1 MAQDTI
7 ANSTVPQGSSARW
20 TDKKRYLWLIGLV
33 VPSLALIAFVGHQLT
48 GWGVWLWIGPI
59 IILIVVPAI
68 DLFVGL
74 DRSNP
79 PDDVIEHLENDKY
92 YRWITY
98 LYLPIQ
104 YAGFVAAFVWI
115 AEPQWLGVD
124 ELSLWG
130 KLGVAISIGCIGGIG
145 INTAHELGHKK
156 ESHERWLS
164 KIALAQS
171 FYGHFYIEHNRGHH
185 VRVATPEDP
194 ASSRMGENFYQF
206 WPRTVAG
213 SVKSAWNLE
222 KRRYA
227 RKGKHPFRIGNDVLN
242 AWLMSAV
249 LWGALIAVLG
259 VGILPYL
266 VVQGI
271 VGFSLLEVVNY
282 MEHYGM
288 LRQKVGDGERQRYE
302 RVDPSHSWNS
312 NNIATNVLLYHLQR
326 HSDHHANPT
335 RRYQALRDYE
345 ESPVLPTGYAGMI
358 VLASVPA
365 IWRRVM
371 DPRVTAHFGGDLSLA
386 NISPRKRDRILA
398 KYAPPTPV
406 VEEGEER
413 ARLETTGSRGFET
426 LAGARSSTTG
436 NSAASSTTGS
446 SDEVLAA
453 RCPSCGYTYDV
464 ARGDEHEGFAAGTAW
479 ADVPDSW
486 CCPDCGVREKVDFV
500 PVASELESGVAS

>member
-1 MAQDTI
+1 MDTI
-7 ANSTVPQGSSARW
+7 ANTTVPKGSSAQW

-33 VPSLALIAFVGHQLT
+33 MPSLAAVAFVGNQLT
-48 GWGVWLWIGPI
+48 GWGVWLWVGPI
-59 IILIVVPAI
+59 VILGVVPAI

-79 PDDVIEHLENDKY
+79 PDDVIDALENDKF

-115 AEPQWLGVD
+115 GKPEWLPGFLGVE
-124 ELSLWG
+124 ELSTFG
-130 KLGVAISIGCIGGIG
+130 KLGVAVSIGCIGGIG

-194 ASSRMGENFYQF
+194 ASSRFGENFYQF

-213 SVKSAWNLE
+213 SVKSAWRLE
-222 KRRYA
+222 KKRYA
-227 RKGKHPFRIGNDVLN
+227 RKGKHPFQLGNDVLN
-242 AWLMSAV
+242 AWLMSVV
-249 LWGALIAVLG
+249 LWGAMVAVLG
-259 VGILPYL
+259 VEILPFL
-266 VVQGI
+266 VVQAI

-288 LRQKVGDGERQRYE
+288 LRQKVGAGERQRYE

-335 RRYQALRDYE
+335 RRYQALRDFE

-358 VLASVPA
+358 VLAIVPA
-365 IWRRVM
+365 VWRRVM
-371 DPRVTAHFGGDLSLA
+371 DPRVVAHFGGDLALA
-386 NISPRKRDRILA
+386 NINPRKRDRILKNYGIDEA
-398 KYAPPTPV
+398 A
-406 VEEGEER
+406 R
-413 ARLETTGSRGFET
+413 AAEQQRLGDE
-426 LAGARSSTTG
+426 AV
-436 NSAASSTTGS
+436 AAAAAAN
-446 SDEVLAA
+446 EVLAA
-453 RCPSCGYTYDV
+453 RCPGCGYTYDV

-479 ADVPDSW
+479 ADIPDSW

-500 PVASELESGVAS
+500 PFESEMAS

>member
-1 MAQDTI
+1 MDI
-7 ANSTVPQGSSARW
+7 VANSTVPAGATEQWR
-20 TDKKRYLWLIGLV
+20 DPKRYLWLIALV
-33 VPSLALIAFVGHQLT
+33 VPSLFFIGYAGWLAT
-48 GWGVWLWIGPI
+48 GWPGLFWIGPVV
-59 IILIVVPAI
+59 ILVIVPAI
-68 DLFVGL
+68 DLFAGL

-79 PDDVIEHLENDKY
+79 PDDVIEALEQDRY

-98 LYLPIQ
+98 LFLPIQ
-104 YAGFVAAFVWI
+104 YVGFVSAMYLI
-115 AEPQWLGVD
+115 ARGDPLGTGGP
-124 ELSLWG
+124 LPLWAKVG
-130 KLGVAISIGCIGGIG
+130 LAVSIGCIGGIG

-171 FYGHFYIEHNRGHH
+171 CYGHFYIEHNRGHH

-194 ASSRMGENFYQF
+194 ASSRVGESFYQF
-206 WPRTVAG
+206 WPRTVVG
-213 SVKSAWNLE
+213 SLRSAWRLE

-227 RKGKHPFRIGNDVLN
+227 RKSQHPFRIGNDLLN
-242 AWLMSAV
+242 AWLMSLV
-249 LWGALIAVLG
+249 LWTALLAWLG
-259 VGILPYL
+259 LGILPYL
-266 VVQGI
+266 LIQAV

-288 LRQKVGDGERQRYE
+288 RRQKVGVGERQRYE

-335 RRYQALRDYE
+335 RRYQTLRDFE

-358 VLASVPA
+358 VISLIPA
-365 IWRRVM
+365 VWRRVM
-371 DPRVTAHFGGDLSLA
+371 DPRVLAHFGGDITLA
-386 NISPRKRDRILA
+386 NISPRKRDRIIA
-398 KYAPPTPV
+398 KYSTAAEPPSV
-406 VEEGEER
+406 VEERASASVSKPLDQHGE
-413 ARLETTGSRGFET
+413 
-426 LAGARSSTTG
+426 ST
-436 NSAASSTTGS
+436 
-446 SDEVLAA
+446 EVMAA
-453 RCPSCGYTYDV
+453 RCPGCGYTYEV

-500 PVASELESGVAS
+500 AVESELAS